1 MATTVH
7 STTSTPADLRRA
19 TRIFAALIVPLGPAL
34 VAVLRYVLPYQTNDE
49 ASAAVR
55 AVAADPDRQSLV
67 VWLGFFAMLTLL
79 PGVLFVARVAR
90 RNAPRLTAAALLLLV
105 PGYTA
110 FGLLVAGDAATW
122 YGVTHDLPESAV
134 IDLYNGSHPM
144 ILVSTGVF
152 VVGHVLGT
160 VLLGIALL
168 RSRVVPPAAA
178 WLVVIAQP
186 LHFVAAIIVGSH
198 TLDLVAWGANAVGF
212 AAVSF
217 AILKMSNDEW
227 ELR

>member
-7 STTSTPADLRRA
+7 DTTATPADLRRA

-34 VAVLRYVLPYQTNDE
+34 VAALRYVLPYQTSDE

-55 AVAADPDRQSLV
+55 AVAADPDRQSVV
-67 VWLGFFAMLTLL
+67 VWLGLLAMLTLL

-90 RNAPRLTAAALLLLV
+90 RNAPRLTAAAVLLLM

-110 FGLLVAGDAATW
+110 FGLLVAGDAVTW
-122 YGVTHDLPESAV
+122 YGVTHGLPESAV
-134 IDLYNGSHPM
+134 IDLYNGGHPA

-168 RSRVVPPAAA
+168 RGHVMPAAAA
-178 WLVVIAQP
+178 WLVIVAQP
-186 LHFVAAIIVGSH
+186 LHFVAAVILGSH
-198 TLDLVAWGANAVGF
+198 ELDLVAWGANAVGF
-212 AAVSF
+212 AAVSL
-217 AILKMSNDEW
+217 AILRMSNDDW
-227 ELR
+227 DVR

>member
-7 STTSTPADLRRA
+7 AATSTPADLRRA

-34 VAVLRYVLPYQTNDE
+34 VAALRYVLPYQTNDE

-55 AVAADPDRQSLV
+55 AVAADPDRQSVV
-67 VWLGFFAMLTLL
+67 VWLGFLAMLALL

-90 RNAPRLTAAALLLLV
+90 RHAPRLTAAAILLLV

-122 YGVTHDLPESAV
+122 YGATHGLPESAV
-134 IDLYNGSHPM
+134 IDLYNGAHPV

-168 RSRVVPPAAA
+168 RGNAVPAAAA
-178 WLVVIAQP
+178 WLVIVAQP
-186 LHFVAAIIVGSH
+186 LHFVAAIVVGSH
-198 TLDLVAWGANAVGF
+198 ELDLVAWGANAVGF
-212 AAVSF
+212 AAVSL
-217 AILKMSNDEW
+217 AILRMSNDDW

>member
-19 TRIFAALIVPLGPAL
+19 TRIFAAFIVPLGPAL

-134 IDLYNGSHPM
+134 IDLYNGGHPM

-160 VLLGIALL
+160 VLLGIACSEAASCRPRPPGWSSS
-168 RSRVVPPAAA
+168 RSRCTSSPPSS
-178 WLVVIAQP
+178 WDRTTSTWSPGGPTRSDSLP
-186 LHFVAAIIVGSH
+186 CRSR
-198 TLDLVAWGANAVGF
+198 
-212 AAVSF
+212 SS
-217 AILKMSNDEW
+217 K
-227 ELR
+227 